1 MKEPA
6 YIKETKIMAASP
18 VTSWKIEGGKVA
30 VVTVFLFV
38 ASKITA
44 ECDCNHEIRKHLLL
58 VRKTMTDPDNVL
70 KSRDIN
76 LPTKSV

>member
-1 MKEPA
+1 
-6 YIKETKIMAASP
+6 MAASP

-44 ECDCNHEIRKHLLL
+44 ECDCYHEIRKPLLL
-58 VRKTMTDPDNVL
+58 VRKAMTDLDNVL